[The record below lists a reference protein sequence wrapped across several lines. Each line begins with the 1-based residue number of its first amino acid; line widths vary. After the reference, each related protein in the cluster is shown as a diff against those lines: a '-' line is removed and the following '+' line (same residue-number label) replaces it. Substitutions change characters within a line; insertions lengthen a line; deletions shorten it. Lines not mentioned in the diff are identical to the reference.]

1 MSGLV
6 PTTLQAG
13 EGYAS
18 VDDILACSDLAEA
31 TIRVPHWKRNGA
43 QLVLRVRA
51 LSLEQK
57 DAVLRESRGKDG
69 QLDEVAQI
77 CATLREGCMVPRFTA
92 AQAEQLRT
100 KNPTALDQV
109 AKFIWTLSA
118 LDQELI
124 DALVQQLTG
133 AAPAPAAGDGA

>member
-1 MSGLV
+1 MTALV
-6 PTTLQAG
+6 PTKLQAG
-13 EGYAS
+13 EEYAS
-18 VDDILACSDLAEA
+18 VDDILACSDLPEA
-31 TIRVPHWKRNGA
+31 TVRVPHWKRNGA

-57 DAVLRESRGKDG
+57 DAVLRESRTGDG
-69 QLDEVAQI
+69 QIDEVAQI

-92 AQAEQLRT
+92 AQAEQLRS
-100 KNPTALDQV
+100 KNPTALEQV

-124 DALVQQLTG
+124 DALVQSLTG
-133 AAPAPAAGDGA
+133 AAPPPPDDGA

>member
-1 MSGLV
+1 MSSPLT
-6 PTTLQAG
+6 PTKLKDG
-13 EGYAS
+13 EEYAS

-31 TIRVPHWKRNGA
+31 IIRVPHWKRNGA

-57 DAVLRESRGKDG
+57 DLVLRESRTKDG
-69 QLDEVAQI
+69 QLDEVVQT

-100 KNPTALDQV
+100 KNPTALNQV
-109 AKFIWTLSA
+109 ATFIWTLSA
-118 LDQELI
+118 LDQDLI
-124 DALVQQLTG
+124 DGLVQQLTG
-133 AAPAPAAGDGA
+133 AAPPPDDGA